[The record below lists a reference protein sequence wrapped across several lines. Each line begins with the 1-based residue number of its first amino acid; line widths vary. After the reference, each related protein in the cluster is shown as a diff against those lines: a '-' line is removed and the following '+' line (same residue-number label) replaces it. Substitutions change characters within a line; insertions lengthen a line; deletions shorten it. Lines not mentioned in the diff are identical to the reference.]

1 MEYIII
7 GILIIAFLLFYFKI
21 IDIGIVKAKFEDESK
36 IQVIN
41 NSFLDTFKHF
51 INKADYEY
59 ITGKIIF
66 FNTWASWCSSCIK
79 EISILN
85 QLQLLYKN
93 NEKIAFI
100 SYCNDLE
107 TSLIPAFIKKRNL
120 ELNYRFLT
128 ASEGLRVSLSSIL
141 SSNPDR
147 QIDPSID
154 SVPINLIIDQNEKV
168 LFYKRGSLTNDD
180 FLIVISILNEL
191 LPTGASVP
199 PMGGSLDAI

>member
-1 MEYIII
+1 MTYIII
-7 GILIIAFLLFYFKI
+7 GILILIFLLFYFKI
-21 IDIGIVKAKFEDESK
+21 IDIGIVKAKFEDKSK
-36 IQVIN
+36 IQAIN
-41 NSFLDTFKHF
+41 NSYLDTFKHF
-51 INKADYEY
+51 INKVDYEY

-79 EISILN
+79 EIPILN

-107 TSLIPAFIKKRNL
+107 TGSIPAFIKKRNL

-128 ASEGLRVSLSSIL
+128 SSEGLRVSLRSIL

-154 SVPINLIIDQNEKV
+154 SVPMNFIIDQNEKV
-168 LFYKRGSLTNDD
+168 LFYKRGSLTKDD
-180 FLIVISILNEL
+180 FLIITSILNEF
-191 LPTGASVP
+191 
-199 PMGGSLDAI
+199 